1 MARILLSAI
10 AALVVGT
17 IAAPAVAAGTVG
29 AGLTVSAALTSQC
42 RVATGSAGQ
51 TLAFAYTAFAADTV
65 QTGGGITITFECTR
79 GLAAPT
85 VVFDS
90 DGTSTTSAAA
100 AAASVTGTG
109 VAGGLRY
116 EITATRQ
123 ATGAGTAADANGIG
137 TAATVPYLITG
148 KIFGNQA
155 GDATATATQG
165 RTLTLAY

>member
-1 MARILLSAI
+1 MTRFLLSAV
-10 AALVVGT
+10 AALMVAS
-17 IAAPAVAAGTVG
+17 IAAPATAAGTVG

-51 TLAFAYTAFAADTV
+51 TLAFAYTAFAGDTP

-79 GLAAPT
+79 GLTAPT

-90 DGTSTTSAAA
+90 DGTNTTSATAAA
-100 AAASVTGTG
+100 AAVTGTG

-123 ATGAGTAADANGIG
+123 AVGAGTAADANGIG
-137 TAATVPYLITG
+137 SAATVPYTVTG
-148 KIFGNQA
+148 KIFGGQA
-155 GDATATATQG
+155 GDATATATQA